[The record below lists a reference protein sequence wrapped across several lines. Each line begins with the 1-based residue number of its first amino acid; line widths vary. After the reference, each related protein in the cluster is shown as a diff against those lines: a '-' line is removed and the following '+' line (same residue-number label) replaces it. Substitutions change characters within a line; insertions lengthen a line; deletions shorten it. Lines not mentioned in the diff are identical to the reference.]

1 MNFLRALLFWV
12 TRSRWLIFAII
23 IGIILFALPTPQ
35 GLSIEAHHLII
46 IVIITLLLVITE
58 PIPLPAT
65 ALFIIVSMTYFGI
78 DKPNEIAHAFMN
90 DAVFFIMGSLMLAVA
105 IVKQGWDVRIALGI
119 IKLTGTKTR
128 NVVIG
133 FTVISALLSS
143 FVGGHTVAALMLPIG
158 MTLVRFT
165 SRDVEKSRGLAAI
178 LLFSIAYG
186 ALVGSIG
193 TPSGAGRNVIMLNY
207 LNESG
212 IGNISYAHWM
222 LYVYPL
228 VIILVPIVAVILLT
242 SFSTSYV
249 VLDSGIRKLK
259 VQVARAGAIT
269 FRELGGLFIFFLVFL
284 GWIFFSTRFGLG
296 TIALTGVMLFIIF
309 GLVKWDDIN
318 RNTHWGVIILFGA
331 TIVLGTYMRS
341 TGAAL
346 WLANGLVN
354 LLTSGV
360 EPLGFLAD
368 IVIVTMT
375 TAMAN
380 TLSGS
385 ATVAVLGPI
394 TLHMGDNLIH
404 QGLLTAIA
412 SAFGFF
418 TAVAA
423 PVCAIIY
430 SSGLVR
436 AKDFFKAGWK
446 VGLISM
452 LILIIYANTYWRL
465 WF

>member
-12 TRSRWLIFAII
+12 TRSRWLIFAIV
-23 IGIILFALPTPQ
+23 IGIILFALPTPD
-35 GLSIEAHHLII
+35 GLSSEAHHLIVI
-46 IVIITLLLVITE
+46 IIITLLLVITE

-105 IVKQGWDVRIALGI
+105 IVKQGWDARIALGI
-119 IKLTGTKTR
+119 IKLTGNKTR
-128 NVVIG
+128 NVVMG

-143 FVGGHTVAALMLPIG
+143 FIGGHTVAALMLPIG
-158 MTLVRFT
+158 MTLVRYT

-222 LYVYPL
+222 LYIYPL
-228 VIILVPIVAVILLT
+228 VIILAPLVAFILMT
-242 SFSTSYV
+242 SFSTNYD

-269 FRELGGLFIFFLVFL
+269 FRELGGLFIFILVFL

-296 TIALTGVMLFIIF
+296 TIALTGVMLYIIF

-346 WLANGLVN
+346 WLANGLIS
-354 LLTSGV
+354 LLANGA
-360 EPLGFLAD
+360 EPLGFLSD
-368 IVIVTMT
+368 VVIITMS

-404 QGLLTAIA
+404 QGLLTVIA

-430 SSGLVR
+430 SSGLVS

-452 LILIIYANTYWRL
+452 IILIIYANTYWRL

>member
-1 MNFLRALLFWV
+1 LNFLRALLFWV
-12 TRSRWLIFAII
+12 TRSRWLIFAIV
-23 IGIILFALPTPQ
+23 IGIILFALPTPD
-35 GLSIEAHHLII
+35 GLSSEAHHLIVI
-46 IVIITLLLVITE
+46 IIITLLLVITE

-65 ALFIIVSMTYFGI
+65 ALFIIVSLTYFGI

-105 IVKQGWDVRIALGI
+105 IVKQGWDARIALGI
-119 IKLTGTKTR
+119 IKLTGNKTR
-128 NVVIG
+128 NVVMG

-143 FVGGHTVAALMLPIG
+143 FIGGHTVAALMLPIG
-158 MTLVRFT
+158 MTLVRYT

-222 LYVYPL
+222 LYIYPL
-228 VIILVPIVAVILLT
+228 VIILAPLVAFILMT
-242 SFSTSYV
+242 SFSTNYD

-269 FRELGGLFIFFLVFL
+269 FRELGGLFIFILVFL

-296 TIALTGVMLFIIF
+296 TIALTGVMLYIIF

-346 WLANGLVN
+346 WLANGLIS
-354 LLTSGV
+354 LLANGA
-360 EPLGFLAD
+360 EPLGFLSD
-368 IVIVTMT
+368 VVIITMS

-404 QGLLTAIA
+404 QGLLTVIA

-430 SSGLVR
+430 SSGLVS

-452 LILIIYANTYWRL
+452 IILIIYANTYWRL

>member
-1 MNFLRALLFWV
+1 MRALLFWV
-12 TRSRWLIFAII
+12 TRSRWLIFAIV
-23 IGIILFALPTPQ
+23 IGIILFALPTPD
-35 GLSIEAHHLII
+35 GLSSEAHHLIVI
-46 IVIITLLLVITE
+46 IIITLLLVITE

-65 ALFIIVSMTYFGI
+65 ALFIIVSLTYFGI

-105 IVKQGWDVRIALGI
+105 IVKQGWDARIALGI
-119 IKLTGTKTR
+119 IKLTGNKTR
-128 NVVIG
+128 NVVMG

-143 FVGGHTVAALMLPIG
+143 FIGGHTVAALMLPIG
-158 MTLVRFT
+158 MTLVRYT

-222 LYVYPL
+222 LYIYPL
-228 VIILVPIVAVILLT
+228 VIILAPLVAFILMT
-242 SFSTSYV
+242 SFSTNYD

-269 FRELGGLFIFFLVFL
+269 FRELGGLFIFILVFL

-296 TIALTGVMLFIIF
+296 TIALTGVMLYIIF

-346 WLANGLVN
+346 WLANGLIS
-354 LLTSGV
+354 LLANGA
-360 EPLGFLAD
+360 EPLGFLSD
-368 IVIVTMT
+368 VVIITMS

-404 QGLLTAIA
+404 QGLLTVIA

-430 SSGLVR
+430 SSGLVS

-452 LILIIYANTYWRL
+452 IILIIYANTYWRL

>member
-1 MNFLRALLFWV
+1 LNFLRALLFWV
-12 TRSRWLIFAII
+12 TRSRWLIFAIV
-23 IGIILFALPTPQ
+23 IGFILFALPTPD
-35 GLSIEAHHLII
+35 GLSSEAHHLIVI
-46 IVIITLLLVITE
+46 IIITLLLVITE

-105 IVKQGWDVRIALGI
+105 IVKQGWDARIALGI
-119 IKLTGTKTR
+119 IKLTGNKTR
-128 NVVIG
+128 NVVMG

-143 FVGGHTVAALMLPIG
+143 FIGGHTVAALMLPIG
-158 MTLVRFT
+158 MTLVRYT

-222 LYVYPL
+222 LYIYPL
-228 VIILVPIVAVILLT
+228 VIILAPLVAFILMT
-242 SFSTSYV
+242 SFSTNYD

-269 FRELGGLFIFFLVFL
+269 FRELGGLFIFILVFL

-296 TIALTGVMLFIIF
+296 TIALTGVMLYIIF

-346 WLANGLVN
+346 WLANGLIS
-354 LLTSGV
+354 LLANGA
-360 EPLGFLAD
+360 EPLGFLSD
-368 IVIVTMT
+368 VVIITMS

-404 QGLLTAIA
+404 QGLLTVIA

-430 SSGLVR
+430 SSGLVS

-452 LILIIYANTYWRL
+452 IILIIYANTYWRL

>member
-1 MNFLRALLFWV
+1 LNFLRALLFWV
-12 TRSRWLIFAII
+12 TRSRWLIFAIV
-23 IGIILFALPTPQ
+23 IGIILFALPTPD
-35 GLSIEAHHLII
+35 GLSSEAHHLIVI
-46 IVIITLLLVITE
+46 IIITLLLVITE

-105 IVKQGWDVRIALGI
+105 IVKQGWDARIALGI
-119 IKLTGTKTR
+119 IKLTGNKTR
-128 NVVIG
+128 NVVMG

-143 FVGGHTVAALMLPIG
+143 FIGGHTVAALMLPIG
-158 MTLVRFT
+158 MTLVRYT

-222 LYVYPL
+222 LYIYPL
-228 VIILVPIVAVILLT
+228 VIILAPLVAFILMT
-242 SFSTSYV
+242 SFSTNYD

-269 FRELGGLFIFFLVFL
+269 FRELGGLFIFILVFL

-296 TIALTGVMLFIIF
+296 TIALTGVMLYIIF

-346 WLANGLVN
+346 WLANGLIS
-354 LLTSGV
+354 LLANGA
-360 EPLGFLAD
+360 EPLGFLSD
-368 IVIVTMT
+368 VVIITMS

-404 QGLLTAIA
+404 QGLLTVIA

-430 SSGLVR
+430 SSGLVS

-452 LILIIYANTYWRL
+452 IILIIYANTYWRL